1 MRANGINYDTGF
13 INAGVSTH
21 EPFDPDVVRRE
32 MRVIRED
39 LHCTAVRITGGDPDR
54 LEVAARHAADAGLEV
69 WFCPFICDLT
79 VEETLALLADC
90 AERAERLR
98 GRGADVVFLTGSE
111 LSLFTAGFV
120 PGDTFTERA
129 GFLTGASHPRRG
141 EVPARLPAR
150 FNDFLGKAVAL
161 VRERF
166 GGKISYASL
175 PFEGVDWEP
184 FDIVSTDAGY
194 RSTEDAD
201 QYREGVR
208 ALAVHGKPV
217 AITEFGC
224 TTHRGAAAKGGHG
237 GMIVEWDGGT
247 PVRLN
252 GDYTRDE
259 REQVVYLREQ
269 LDIFNT
275 EGVDA
280 AFVYTFA
287 NYHLPHRRDPRADL
301 DMASAGV
308 VKVLEDR
315 HGHTYPDMAWEPKAA
330 FTALADYYRL

>member
-1 MRANGINYDTGF
+1 MATVAIRGWRASGSTSPR
-13 INAGVSTH
+13 ATARPRTVSH
-21 EPFDPDVVRRE
+21 
-32 MRVIRED
+32 
-39 LHCTAVRITGGDPDR
+39 
-54 LEVAARHAADAGLEV
+54 HAADAGLEV

-79 VEETLALLADC
+79 VDETLALLADC

-98 GRGADVVFLTGSE
+98 GQGTDVVFLTGSE

-120 PGDTFTERA
+120 PGDSFTERA
-129 GFLTGASHPRRG
+129 GFLRSTSDPRRG
-141 EVPARLPAR
+141 EVLARLPAR
-150 FNDFLGKAVAL
+150 LNAFLGKAAAL

-166 GGKISYASL
+166 VGKISYASL

-184 FDIVSTDAGY
+184 FDFVSTDAGY

-208 ALAVHGKPV
+208 ALAAHGKPV

-224 TTHRGAAAKGGHG
+224 TTHRGAAGKGGHG
-237 GMIVEWDGGT
+237 GMIVEWEGAA

-259 REQVVYLREQ
+259 HEQVAYLREQ
-269 LDIFNT
+269 LDIFNA

-287 NYHLPHRRDPRADL
+287 NYHLPHRPDPREDL

-315 HGHTYPDMAWEPKAA
+315 RGHTYPDMAWEPKAA
-330 FTALADYYRL
+330 FTALADYYRE